1 MSLGT
6 LEAMSVGLPC
16 IHPAWSAFL
25 DYSDDTVAYPITD
38 FGFVPFWGKRGT
50 SHLAP
55 SERRSTRTP
64 CSK

>member
-1 MSLGT
+1 
-6 LEAMSVGLPC
+6 MSVGLPC

-38 FGFVPFWGKRGT
+38 FGFVPFWEKGGHHTLRRRR
-50 SHLAP
+50 
-55 SERRSTRTP
+55 RRSTRTP